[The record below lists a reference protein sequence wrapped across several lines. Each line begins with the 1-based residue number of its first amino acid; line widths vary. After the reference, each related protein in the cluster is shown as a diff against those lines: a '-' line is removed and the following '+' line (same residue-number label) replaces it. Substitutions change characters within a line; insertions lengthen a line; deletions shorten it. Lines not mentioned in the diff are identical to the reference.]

1 MSRAFLQA
9 ARGEMCRASDDRAMR
24 ITANWQ
30 ALPSGPDCV
39 TLTIR
44 GLDGCQRGTRRL
56 AYLMMMTIDHISDKS
71 RRRYT
76 MVGGLA
82 LTQLLTLLTTT
93 IIYLY
98 LALSRS
104 TADEADPI
112 PALNGAAAD

>member
-1 MSRAFLQA
+1 M
-9 ARGEMCRASDDRAMR
+9 
-24 ITANWQ
+24 
-30 ALPSGPDCV
+30 
-39 TLTIR
+39 
-44 GLDGCQRGTRRL
+44 
-56 AYLMMMTIDHISDKS
+56 
-71 RRRYT
+71 

-104 TADEADPI
+104 TADKAGPI